1 MSGSHTENTC
11 QISLLKNPEQKRVSI
26 FLQEQILGG
35 PKQRFHIFF
44 YKIDIP
50 GIQAG
55 VVHTTTMVA
64 GGSQHCGFSNSVLI
78 FVPPPQIDKR
88 GLGVTMRGWAWMEE
102 KEESRQEEVPSRSV
116 LLIFPTML
124 EKKALSLG

>member
-1 MSGSHTENTC
+1 MPNFSFEKPRTEEGKHIPPGADIRGT
-11 QISLLKNPEQKRVSI
+11 KE
-26 FLQEQILGG
+26 
-35 PKQRFHIFF
+35 RFHIFF

-55 VVHTTTMVA
+55 VVHTTTVVA

-78 FVPPPQIDKR
+78 CVPHPQIDKR
-88 GLGVTMRGWAWMEE
+88 ELGVTMRGWAWMEE
-102 KEESRQEEVPSRSV
+102 KEESRQEEVPSRPI

-124 EKKALSLG
+124 EKKALSFG